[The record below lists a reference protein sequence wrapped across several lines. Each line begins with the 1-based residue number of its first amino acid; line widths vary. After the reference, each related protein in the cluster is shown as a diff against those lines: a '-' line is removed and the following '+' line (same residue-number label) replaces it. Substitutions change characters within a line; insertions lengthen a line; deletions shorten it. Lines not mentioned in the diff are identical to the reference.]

1 MMVSCGFTPR
11 EGGKD
16 APVHHE
22 EALGVVRLELLV
34 EDAARRIA
42 AGAAA
47 PQRMKSGQF
56 EHRRR
61 EPRGAQGEI
70 SDSLRSVSNPA
81 IGANTSRAPAA
92 KKMRAR
98 ISTPRRSFSISGLP
112 SRHVRVLLHH
122 ARHPRSHEGQ
132 GEGAELRRSED
143 SFEENSLAVE
153 IVDAQALR
161 HALPA
166 LRGISLVEECLGS
179 LHGGAWMETF
189 RRRGT
194 LRVSRRAAL
203 DRARRE
209 LLDALVS
216 VRAAGQHRQG

>member
-1 MMVSCGFTPR
+1 VPR
-11 EGGKD
+11 RPLGESHDGELRIHPERGGKD

-70 SDSLRSVSNPA
+70 STRCAAFRIRRSARTP
-81 IGANTSRAPAA
+81 
-92 KKMRAR
+92 RAR
-98 ISTPRRSFSISGLP
+98 PRRRRCARESPRRGAASRSPGLP

-166 LRGISLVEECLGS
+166 AAPRRGSVREASAARGDARI
-179 LHGGAWMETF
+179 
-189 RRRGT
+189 RRRGPSA
-194 LRVSRRAAL
+194 VSIALCSRPSSLAA
-203 DRARRE
+203 
-209 LLDALVS
+209 S
-216 VRAAGQHRQG
+216 AAKWR